1 MDPVIV
7 TNLVPGIIILVLG
20 VWCYTK
26 KKGAVPL
33 YIGIAFGLFAVSH
46 AITLLGF
53 ATSLTALLVTIRL
66 VAYLLVIFALY
77 TMLVRR

>member
-7 TNLVPGIIILVLG
+7 TNLVLCIIILVLG
-20 VWCYTK
+20 VWGYTK

-46 AITLLGF
+46 AIMLLGI
-53 ATSLTALLVTIRL
+53 ATSLTALLIAIRL
-66 VAYLLVIFALY
+66 IAYLLVVFALY
-77 TMLVRR
+77 RMVVRR